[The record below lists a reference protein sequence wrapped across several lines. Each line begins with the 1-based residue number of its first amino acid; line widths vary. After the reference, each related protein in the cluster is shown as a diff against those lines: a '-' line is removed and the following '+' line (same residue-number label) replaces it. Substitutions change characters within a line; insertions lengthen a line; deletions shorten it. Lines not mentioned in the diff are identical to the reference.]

1 MKKIISL
8 LLAMVMFTLSPAVL
22 GIGSESAAFSAGT
35 EAQASEIP
43 TLKFEYNSSEST
55 STSKVIDIYLNG
67 ADKGITNFTL
77 SCSIP
82 SGISNVS
89 YTSGLFN
96 SDDNTSIKTSFNTS
110 RYTFGLSTT
119 TDLTVSSNEKL
130 FSIVYTLNEDNDS
143 DWKLD
148 LKTVYYYSDSIKY
161 SYSSHTLNCEGDVNL
176 PASATATPNPTEAPN
191 STLEPDETFEP
202 TASPNPDESFEPTAS
217 PNPDESFEPTASPN
231 PDETFEPTA
240 SPNPDESFEP
250 TASPNPTETPKLT
263 FKYNSDS
270 STDTHKVYDVYLS
283 GINEFSNL
291 EMEIFNPAGKYEF
304 SLSNVMEGIEK
315 TPTCK
320 YYNSCTQNIAIDNS
334 HRISI
339 SKDTK
344 IMSVEVDLP
353 ESSPSDFSLTL
364 VNMSIDNFGF
374 DRVQTYG
381 IIRMPEISLS
391 FGEIKSNN
399 SGNPAWGITARYT
412 PGNTVFSKLIWSV
425 SYENE
430 GFKEKLTSVELP
442 EITGDI
448 SVTAGIILTAASADI
463 FDYAYTN
470 AFLQ

>member
-176 PASATATPNPTEAPN
+176 PASATATPNPTNTPDPTMTPNPTEAPN

-217 PNPDESFEPTASPN
+217 PNPDET
-231 PDETFEPTA
+231 
-240 SPNPDESFEP
+240 FEP

-283 GINEFSNL
+283 GLNEFNNL
-291 EMEIFNPAGKYEF
+291 TMLIFNPAGQYEF
-304 SLSNVMEGIEK
+304 SFSNVMEGIAF
-315 TPTCK
+315 TDN
-320 YYNSCTQNIAIDNS
+320 YYVGDGIQYIWLASENKL
-334 HRISI
+334 SI
-339 SKDTK
+339 SSNTK
-344 IMSVEVDLP
+344 IASVEVYLP
-353 ESSPSDFSLTL
+353 ESSSSDFILSAA
-364 VNMSIDNFGF
+364 NIEINNFFNF
-374 DRVQTYG
+374 DDIQTDG
-381 IIRMPEISLS
+381 IIKLHEIPLVLW
-391 FGEIKSNN
+391 EIKSNN
-399 SGNPAWGITARYT
+399 SGNPARGITANYV
-412 PGNTVFSKLIWSV
+412 PGNTVFSNLIWNVTYPDDNGGSK
-425 SYENE
+425 
-430 GFKEKLTSVELP
+430 GKLTSVKLP

-448 SVTAGIILTAASADI
+448 SVTAGIILTAASADTL
-463 FDYAYTN
+463 DYAIVN

>member
-1 MKKIISL
+1 
-8 LLAMVMFTLSPAVL
+8 MVMFTLSPAVL
-22 GIGSESAAFSAGT
+22 GIGSKSAAFSAGT

-96 SDDNTSIKTSFNTS
+96 SDDNTSIKTSFNTPQ
-110 RYTFGLSTT
+110 YIFILSTT

-148 LKTVYYYSDSIKY
+148 LKNVYYYSDSIRY

-191 STLEPDETFEP
+191 STLEPDESFEPTASPNPDETFEP
-202 TASPNPDESFEPTAS
+202 TASPNPDET
-217 PNPDESFEPTASPN
+217 FEPTASPN

-250 TASPNPTETPKLT
+250 TASPNPTGTPKLT

-283 GINEFSNL
+283 GINEFNSL
-291 EMEIFNPAGKYEF
+291 TMDIFNPAGQYEF
-304 SLSNVMEGIEK
+304 SLSNVMEGISF
-315 TPTCK
+315 THN
-320 YYNSCTQNIAIDNS
+320 YYAGGSIQYVWLLSENY
-334 HRISI
+334 ISI
-339 SKDTK
+339 SSNTK
-344 IMSVEVDLP
+344 IASVEVYLP
-353 ESSPSDFSLTL
+353 ESSSSDFILSAS
-364 VNMSIDNFGF
+364 NIEINNFFNF
-374 DRVQTYG
+374 DDIQTDG
-381 IIRMPEISLS
+381 IIKLHEISS
-391 FGEIKSNN
+391 IGYWEIKSNN
-399 SGNPAWGITARYT
+399 SGNPARGITANYV
-412 PGNTVFSKLIWSV
+412 PGNTVFSKLIWNV
-425 SYENE
+425 SYPDDNGED
-430 GFKEKLTSVELP
+430 KVRLTSVELP

-448 SVTAGIILTAASADI
+448 LVTAGLILTAASADTL
-463 FDYAYTN
+463 DYAGVN

>member
-191 STLEPDETFEP
+191 STLE
-202 TASPNPDESFEPTAS
+202 
-217 PNPDESFEPTASPN
+217 

>member
-202 TASPNPDESFEPTAS
+202 TASPNPDES
-217 PNPDESFEPTASPN
+217 
-231 PDETFEPTA
+231 FEPTA

>member
-96 SDDNTSIKTSFNTS
+96 SDDNTSIKTSFNTP
-110 RYTFGLSTT
+110 RYMFALSTT

-148 LKTVYYYSDSIKY
+148 LKTVYYDSDSIRY

-176 PASATATPNPTEAPN
+176 PASATATPNPTNTPDPTMTPNPTEAPN

-202 TASPNPDESFEPTAS
+202 TASPNPDES
-217 PNPDESFEPTASPN
+217 
-231 PDETFEPTA
+231 FEPTA

-283 GINEFSNL
+283 GINEFSIL
-291 EMEIFNPAGKYEF
+291 DMEIFNPAGKYEF

-320 YYNSCTQNIAIDNS
+320 YYDSCTQYIAINNS

-339 SKDTK
+339 SNDTK

-353 ESSPSDFSLTL
+353 ESSPSDFSLTIIY
-364 VNMSIDNFGF
+364 MYIDNFDF
-374 DRVQTYG
+374 NQIQTDG
-381 IIRMPEISLS
+381 MIRMPERSLS

-412 PGNTVFSKLIWSV
+412 PGNTVFSKLIWNV
-425 SYENE
+425 LYENE

-463 FDYAYTN
+463 FDYASVN